1 MDVNYIENW
10 YIESL
15 KKSKSPITQSKLE
28 IWQRLDKLNIIAM
41 SDKEFEDILLDGFV
55 CYEMDRILLRDKR
68 RTLKNSRFFNDLP
81 RWRKEEVL
89 GLTSPQLKKRF
100 GNDNKINVKNGELP
114 LFKKEVVHYWGA
126 EIWKNV
132 KKFSVF
138 ESGTPNRSYTT
149 LDQINLLQKQKD
161 FEAEIDLNLINNI
174 SKTKGEEMAKRALNQ
189 SETKLSDLLI
199 QKMAIDD
206 LLKAHKDFIS
216 NDEFSQRI
224 IAILEEFDKIKRG
237 SAPLFCPIGNT
248 KELYLEK
255 TREGALERLSRIYDP
270 FSIRIP
276 NFADRVTATLIKK
289 GQEYTKFDNRISNFV
304 DGANKEWFKI
314 SKKDYLFALA
324 MKHLQY
330 LIDNKSSKEVDDYY
344 IEHAQDLFNYM
355 LIYVACFDKFAS

>member
-10 YIESL
+10 HIKSA
-15 KKSKSPITQSKLE
+15 KGSKSPITQSEFEK
-28 IWQRLDKLNIIAM
+28 WQRLDKINIIAM
-41 SDKEFEDILLDGFV
+41 SDKEFEEIIQNDPARQEI
-55 CYEMDRILLRDKR
+55 DRTLLRDKR
-68 RTLKNSRFFNDLP
+68 RAFKKSRFFNNLP
-81 RWRKEEVL
+81 QWRKEEVL
-89 GLTSPQLKKRF
+89 GLTSPQLKKRL
-100 GNDNKINVKNGELP
+100 GNDSPASIKSGELP

-138 ESGTPNRSYTT
+138 ESGVPNRTYTT
-149 LDQINLLQKQKD
+149 LDQINLLQKHKD
-161 FEAEIDLNLINNI
+161 LEGEIDLNLINNI

-189 SETKLSDLLI
+189 NETKLSDLLI

-216 NDEFSQRI
+216 NEDFTQRI
-224 IAILEEFDKIKRG
+224 IEILEDFDKKDLRRL
-237 SAPLFCPIGNT
+237 AYNPIGNT
-248 KELYLEK
+248 GELYQEK
-255 TREGALERLSRIYDP
+255 TKEGALERLFRIYEP
-270 FSIRIP
+270 FSFKIP
-276 NFADRVTATLIKK
+276 NFADKVTATLIKK
-289 GQEYTKFDNRISNFV
+289 GQEYTRFDNRISNFV
-304 DGANKEWFKI
+304 DGANKDWFKI

-330 LIDNKSSKEVDDYY
+330 LIDNNDSKEVDDYY

>member
-10 YIESL
+10 NI
-15 KKSKSPITQSKLE
+15 KFVKGSKLPITQNQLE
-28 IWQRLDKLNIIAM
+28 YWRKLDKINVIALN
-41 SDKEFEDILLDGFV
+41 DKEFEDMLSAEFSKFYDINW
-55 CYEMDRILLRDKR
+55 ELLRDKR
-68 RTLKNSRFFNDLP
+68 RGLKNSRFFNDLP

-89 GLTSPQLKKRF
+89 GLTSPRLKNRF
-100 GNDNKINVKNGELP
+100 DNDNKINVKSGELP

-138 ESGTPNRSYTT
+138 EGGVPNRTYTT
-149 LDQINLLQKQKD
+149 LDQINLLQKYKD
-161 FEAEIDLNLINNI
+161 LEDEITLNLINNI

-189 SETKLSDLLI
+189 NETKLSDLLI

-216 NDEFSQRI
+216 NEEFTKRVI
-224 IAILEEFDKIKRG
+224 DLLEYYDEFDKSKERKNPTLRIGDLYGIKVEK
-237 SAPLFCPIGNT
+237 AA
-248 KELYLEK
+248 KELV
-255 TREGALERLSRIYDP
+255 GQFFAS
-270 FSIRIP
+270 FSQKIP
-276 NFADRVTATLIKK
+276 DFGDRVTATLIKK

-304 DGANKEWFKI
+304 DGASKNWFKI
-314 SKKDYLFALA
+314 SKKNYLFALA

-330 LIDNKSSKEVDDYY
+330 LIDNNDSKEVDDYY

-355 LIYVACFDKFAS
+355 LIYVACYDKFTE